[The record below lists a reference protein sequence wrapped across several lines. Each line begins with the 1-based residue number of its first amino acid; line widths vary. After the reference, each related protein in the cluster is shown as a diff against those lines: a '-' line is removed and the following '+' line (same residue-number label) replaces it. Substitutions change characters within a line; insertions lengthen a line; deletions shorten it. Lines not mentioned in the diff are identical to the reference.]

1 MSTDS
6 RKERKVMSMADAH
19 AKLNMTVRN
28 PDLNKSMKAEKV
40 KSSSR
45 SRKGVSSQGSKNE
58 ATSNKNAEGTK
69 ESLELEA
76 TVSIPATD
84 KDQPVTI

>member
-6 RKERKVMSMADAH
+6 RKERKVMSMADAQ

-58 ATSNKNAEGTK
+58 ETSNKNAEG
-69 ESLELEA
+69 SLELEA

>member
-6 RKERKVMSMADAH
+6 RKERKVMSMADAQ

-45 SRKGVSSQGSKNE
+45 SRKGVSSQGSKYE
-58 ATSNKNAEGTK
+58 ETSNKNAEGTK